1 MGWITDWIKN
11 IVFVTLFATFFELL
25 LPSSKMKQFVRVVL
39 GLFIM
44 LAIINPAIELVRGG
58 FEADDIPALGL
69 VETNAAQVNTAAQA
83 IVSQRE
89 KLARDIYIRDLAQ
102 QIQAIAETVDGVAK
116 AKVRPVCD
124 FPDNGVANLREIR
137 VYVHTGARQ
146 KGTHINAI
154 VIGQTERPGK
164 AAISEQIIT
173 RIQTR
178 LSELYQVKPG
188 QITVMPL
195 EE

>member
-1 MGWITDWIKN
+1 MGWITGWIKN

-44 LAIINPAIELVRGG
+44 LAIIHPAIELVRGG
-58 FEADDIPALGL
+58 FAADDIPALGL
-69 VETNAAQVNTAAQA
+69 VGTNAAQVNTAAQT
-83 IVSQRE
+83 VVKQRE
-89 KLARDIYIRDLAQ
+89 QLARDIYIRDLTQ
-102 QIQAIAETVDGVAK
+102 QIQAIVETVEGVAK
-116 AKVRPVCD
+116 SKVLPVCD
-124 FPDNGVANLREIR
+124 FPDNGVVNLREIR

-146 KGTHINAI
+146 SGTHINAI
-154 VIGQTERPGK
+154 VVGQAERPGK
-164 AAISEQIIT
+164 AAIPEQMIT